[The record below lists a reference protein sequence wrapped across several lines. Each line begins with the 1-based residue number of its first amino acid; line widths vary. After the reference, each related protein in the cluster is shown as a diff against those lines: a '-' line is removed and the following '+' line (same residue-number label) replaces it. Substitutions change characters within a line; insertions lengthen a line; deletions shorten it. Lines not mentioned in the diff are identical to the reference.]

1 MAHIQDVGSLFAL
14 IAQAV
19 SDINQMAGFAPGDQI
34 YHLSTGYVI
43 SGAGNEDCN
52 GEVSYRKMGF
62 ETRGN
67 YQDVTIETDA
77 TGLKIIGGDDP
88 RWAIEVEE
96 GVAYLSN
103 TDTDDPAEAVWEVET
118 FGSLPLPTV
127 TAVERIYPSTV
138 TQLMEKIFADST
150 FTGTTVIANLRP
162 GMIHGGGGGGI
173 YSGGGSNP
181 LFQHN
186 LATNPINN
194 FGGFKVDADHLI
206 YEAVVGGVAK
216 TIDLGAL
223 S

>member
-1 MAHIQDVGSLFAL
+1 
-14 IAQAV
+14 
-19 SDINQMAGFAPGDQI
+19 
-34 YHLSTGYVI
+34 
-43 SGAGNEDCN
+43 
-52 GEVSYRKMGF
+52 
-62 ETRGN
+62 
-67 YQDVTIETDA
+67 
-77 TGLKIIGGDDP
+77 
-88 RWAIEVEE
+88 
-96 GVAYLSN
+96 
-103 TDTDDPAEAVWEVET
+103 
-118 FGSLPLPTV
+118 
-127 TAVERIYPSTV
+127 
-138 TQLMEKIFADST
+138 MEKIFADST